1 MSSRAAGALIGL
13 GALGAGAMNSFYNVD
28 GGHRAV
34 KFSRWSGVQSEIYT
48 EGLHFKIPWMEW
60 PLIYDIRAKPNQIK
74 SETGTKDLQ
83 MVNIGLRI
91 LYRPDPNRIA
101 WLAKNIGNDYAEKV
115 LPSLTQETLKSVIAK
130 YNATSLLTQRNEVSI
145 AIAND
150 LSKRATA
157 FGIVLDDVA
166 ITDTSFSPRFTQSI
180 EQKQIAQQQA
190 FQAKYQVEEAKQTKQ
205 QKIVAAEGEAES
217 ARLIGKALREN
228 PAYLKLQRIEIGKQI
243 SKYIAQGGNKVML
256 PSTNLLL
263 DINAPLNS
271 SESK

>member
-1 MSSRAAGALIGL
+1 M
-13 GALGAGAMNSFYNVD
+13 
-28 GGHRAV
+28 
-34 KFSRWSGVQSEIYT
+34 
-48 EGLHFKIPWMEW
+48 PWLEW
-60 PLIYDIRAKPNQIK
+60 PLIYDIRAKPNKIK

-83 MVNIGLRI
+83 MVNMGLRV
-91 LYRPDPNRIA
+91 LYRPDPNNIA
-101 WLAKNIGNDYAEKV
+101 WMAKNVGNDFAEKV

-150 LSKRATA
+150 LQVRARA
-157 FGIVLDDVA
+157 FKIILDDVA

-228 PAYLKLQRIEIGKQI
+228 PAYLKLRRRNRTQKWDE
-243 SKYIAQGGNKVML
+243 YIAQGGNKVML

-263 DINAPLNS
+263 DINAQMS
-271 SESK
+271 SDPK

>member
-1 MSSRAAGALIGL
+1 MSARAAGALIGVGGL
-13 GALGAGAMNSFYNVD
+13 AVAGINSFYNVD

-34 KFSRWSGVQSEIYT
+34 KFSRWSGVQPETYT

-83 MVNIGLRI
+83 MVNIASVSST
-91 LYRPDPNRIA
+91 DPIQTA
-101 WLAKNIGNDYAEKV
+101 SPLAKNIGNDYAEKV

-150 LSKRATA
+150 LQKRAHA

-190 FQAKYQVEEAKQTKQ
+190 FQAKYQVDEAKQTKQ

-217 ARLIGKALREN
+217 ARLIGTALREN

-271 SESK
+271 SEPK

>member
-1 MSSRAAGALIGL
+1 MNRAAGALVGL
-13 GALGAGAMNSFYNVD
+13 GVAGVAGANAIYTVD

-34 KFSRWSGVQSEIYT
+34 KFSRWSGVQPEIYT
-48 EGLHFKIPWMEW
+48 EGLHFIVPWLEW

-83 MVNIGLRI
+83 MVNIGLRV
-91 LYRPDPNRIA
+91 LYRPDPNAIA
-101 WLAKNIGNDYAEKV
+101 FLAKNIGNDFAEKV
-115 LPSLTQETLKSVIAK
+115 LPSLTHETLKSVIAQ

-150 LSKRATA
+150 LQQRAA
-157 FGIVLDDVA
+157 QFKIILDDVA

-190 FQAKYQVEEAKQTKQ
+190 FQARYQVEEAKQTKQ
-205 QKIVAAEGEAES
+205 QKIVAAQGEAES
-217 ARLIGKALREN
+217 ARLIGTALKEN

-256 PSTNLLL
+256 PSNNLLL
-263 DINAPLNS
+263 DINAQAKS
-271 SESK
+271 DVKK